1 MRELDRVPPSTS
13 GIDAAGILALL
24 DRVEA
29 QGLELHSLM
38 VARGGAVVA
47 EGWWEP
53 YGPDR
58 IHLFYSLTKS
68 FVASCVG
75 SLVDDGSL
83 QLDQPLLEHFP
94 WITGVDERYR
104 GLTLRHCLN
113 MATGHTDDAWVNAW
127 MLPSEAEN
135 DPALEEIF
143 AQVPHEQPGTVFSYN
158 QRATYLL
165 GAVVRQVTGTSLAE
179 ATRQRILQ
187 PLGIES
193 FAWQSTAHGG
203 ELAFSGGHATT
214 EAILRLGLMILGRG
228 VFQGR
233 RVLSEEWVEAA
244 TTSAG
249 LPNPGAPPD
258 WQRGYGFQMWMS
270 AHGYRGDG
278 AFGQLM
284 LILPEHDLVVA
295 ITAETED
302 MQGELDAVWEN
313 LVPALDRPGSPEADA
328 QLAERLQG
336 LRIEPLASAGPTGER
351 ETWVRGGGELPQT
364 WAGFSA
370 HPADGGYNLH
380 FAGVDIW
387 LHAGDGSW
395 HTGHFVRDGHRMVAA
410 GSAGW
415 RDGEFVAD
423 VRVLNTP
430 HTITVRTHGDRVDLG
445 WRLVPLSGPD
455 PLALIGTPGPR
466 P

>member
-1 MRELDRVPPSTS
+1 MPNLDRSAPSQQ
-13 GIDAAGILALL
+13 GIDAAGILELL
-24 DRVEA
+24 DRV
-29 QGLELHSLM
+29 QGRGLELHSLM

-58 IHLFYSLTKS
+58 IHLLYSLTKT

-83 QLDQPLLEHFP
+83 RLDQPVLEQFP
-94 WITGVDERYR
+94 WITGVDERYH

-127 MLPSEAEN
+127 MLPSDAEH
-135 DPALEEIF
+135 DPALQEIF
-143 AQVPHEQPGTVFSYN
+143 TQAPHEQPGSVFSYN

-179 ATRQRILQ
+179 AVDERILQ
-187 PLGIES
+187 PLGIEQ
-193 FAWQSTAHGG
+193 FAWQKTAHGH

-233 RVLSEEWVEAA
+233 RVLSEHWVDAA

-249 LPNPGAPPD
+249 LPNPGASPD
-258 WQRGYGFQMWMS
+258 WRRGYGFQMWMS

-284 LILPEHDLVVA
+284 LILPEHEVVVA
-295 ITAETED
+295 VTAETGD
-302 MQGELDAVWEN
+302 MQGEMDAIWET

-328 QLAERLQG
+328 ELAEWLRRLQ
-336 LRIEPLASAGPTGER
+336 IEPVGSTGTRGER
-351 ETWVRGGGELPQT
+351 DTWARGGGELPGE
-364 WAGFSA
+364 WSGFSA
-370 HPADGGYNLH
+370 HPTAGGFNLH
-380 FAGVDIW
+380 FAGVDLF

-395 HTGHFVRDGHRMVAA
+395 VTTDIGLDGRRFVVAA
-410 GSAGW
+410 SGGW
-415 RDGEFVAD
+415 RDGEFAAD

-430 HTITVRTHGDRVDLG
+430 HTITVRTKADQVELG
-445 WRLVPLSGPD
+445 WRLVPLTGPNPFALLGH
-455 PLALIGTPGPR
+455 PLEAR
-466 P
+466 